1 MSLTYTY
8 IGESGDFLTKLEQVP
23 LSKTRICRLLL
34 KDGSV
39 YLTDESNLL
48 FSPESDDE
56 AN

>member
-23 LSKTRICRLLL
+23 LSKTRNCRLLL